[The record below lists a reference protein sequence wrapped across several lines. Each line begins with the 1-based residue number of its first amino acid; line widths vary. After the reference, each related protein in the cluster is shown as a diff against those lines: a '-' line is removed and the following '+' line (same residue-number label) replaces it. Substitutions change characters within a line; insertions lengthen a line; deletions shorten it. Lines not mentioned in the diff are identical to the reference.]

1 MICDVCAGELPA
13 DQHVAVN
20 GVNCHAVDCFAKALR
35 RLQFQVAEL
44 VIAIDDSMK
53 PATAYKAGQTFVATI
68 VASRR
73 KVKKK
78 KVEGAT

>member
-1 MICDVCAGELPA
+1 VTCDVCAGELAP

-35 RLQFQVAEL
+35 KLQFQVA
-44 VIAIDDSMK
+44 AIEVALDDSMK
-53 PATAYKAGQTFVATI
+53 PGTAYRAGQSFVATV

-78 KVEGAT
+78 